1 MTNSRT
7 TRLAS
12 MAVLSLLLMGIAPV
26 FAQTSQSTSTTT
38 TTTATTTSTSTHP
51 SPASVLISLAQR
63 AQNYTE
69 HLVTIAQG
77 DGVNVSQAQGL
88 IAQGSA
94 SLTLAQNELGTN
106 NTQAAKDA
114 LQAMSYFKGAAE
126 SIRDSVQSNR
136 AAELIADLQAGIQRL
151 TNQTNR
157 LQTIVTTACAL
168 PNASAALCAGANANL
183 ANVTSDLS
191 QATSMIAALPNPPT
205 NSSIQAIIT
214 VLQGA
219 MTHLQQ
225 AYSDVGQ
232 LAVGAREQRAIEQIQ
247 NTLLPGVTQLEQRI
261 QNSNLSSGTIQQLE
275 TQLSQAQT
283 LLNTA
288 IGTFQSGNFTGGV
301 QQVQQAMQEV
311 KTVLGELLDQT
322 LAAMVQNH
330 LQPRLTAESQ
340 AAQRAN
346 LSASVAQEVQTQLS
360 QAQTLINGA
369 IQAFQS
375 GNVSSGIK
383 QSAQASALLTQAE
396 LEIIAG
402 PHTTTMTTTTT
413 TSA

>member
-1 MTNSRT
+1 MTISRT

-12 MAVLSLLLMGIAPV
+12 MAVLSLLLMGMAPV
-26 FAQTSQSTSTTT
+26 FAQTSQST
-38 TTTATTTSTSTHP
+38 TATTTSNASTSP
-51 SPASVLISLAQR
+51 SAASVLISLALA
-63 AQNYTE
+63 AQNYAE

-88 IAQGSA
+88 IAKGSA
-94 SLTLAQNELGTN
+94 SVTLAQNELGTN

-114 LQAMSYFKGAAE
+114 LQAMSYFKAAAE
-126 SIRDSVQSNR
+126 SIRDSVQATR
-136 AAELIADLQAGIQRL
+136 AAELIADLQAGVQRM

-157 LQTIVTTACAL
+157 LQTIVTKACAL
-168 PNASAALCAGANANL
+168 QNASAALCADANANL
-183 ANVTSDLS
+183 ANVTSDLT
-191 QATSMIAALPNPPT
+191 QATAMIAALPNPPT
-205 NSSIQAIIT
+205 NSSIQAIVS
-214 VLQGA
+214 VLQDA

-225 AYSDVGQ
+225 AYSDLGQ
-232 LAVGAREQRAIEQIQ
+232 LAVGAREQRAIDQIQ
-247 NTLLPGVTQLEQRI
+247 NTLLPGVTQLEQRV
-261 QNSNLSSGTIQQLE
+261 QDSNLSSGTIQQLE

-288 IGTFQSGNFTGGV
+288 IVSFQSGNFTGGV

-330 LQPRLTAESQ
+330 LQPRLTADSQ

-346 LSASVAQEVQTQLS
+346 LSASVAQEVQSQLS

-369 IQAFQS
+369 VQAFQS
-375 GNVSSGIK
+375 GNTSGGIQ
-383 QSAQASALLTQAE
+383 QSAQASALLTAVE

-402 PHTTTMTTTTT
+402 HHATTTT
-413 TSA
+413 TSTTTTSSA